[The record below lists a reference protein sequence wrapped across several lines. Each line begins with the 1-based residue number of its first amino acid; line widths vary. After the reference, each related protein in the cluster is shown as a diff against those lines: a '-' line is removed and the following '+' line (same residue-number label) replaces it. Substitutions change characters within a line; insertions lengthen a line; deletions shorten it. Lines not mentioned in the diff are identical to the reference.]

1 LTKVPPDDKQAPTAT
16 LQSAEVEHGTLQV
29 FGAQEHNLQNLDITL
44 PRNQLIVFTGLS
56 GSGKSSLAFDTLYA
70 EGQRRYMETF
80 QAYIRQFVGNM
91 KRPDVDKIEGLS
103 PVISIEQKTVSKNP
117 RSTVG
122 TITEVY
128 DFLRLLYARAS
139 EAFSYMT
146 GARMVR
152 FSDDQI
158 VNTIL
163 EEYEGRSLY
172 IMAPLIKARKGLYR
186 ELFEQN
192 RKLGF
197 TRVRVDG
204 QIQEIE
210 PGMKLSRYKIHDIEL
225 VVDRIKVKPDS
236 YNRIKESVQTA
247 LRQGKDT
254 MMVIDM
260 EDESQVRY
268 FSRNLM
274 CPDSGIAYDEPQPNS
289 FSFNSPYGYCPDCK
303 GTGSIFQFEENS
315 VIPDTSKSIDKGA
328 LRPIGE
334 SLDYWLRRILIGLL
348 KRYNLKLNT
357 PLKKYP
363 QEALNELLYGTP
375 GQVNVETDFGNFNAR
390 FEGLLDYYR
399 NYFLQASRRSE
410 IRKSLE
416 EMATYTACP
425 SCQGY
430 RLNQTALHFCIDNK
444 HIGEVA
450 NMQFNHLYDWICSL
464 EEKMTGQQHYI
475 ANEILKEIKER
486 TGFLLNVGLEYLS
499 LNRPAFS
506 LSGGEAQRI
515 RLATQ
520 VGSQLIN
527 VLYILDEPSIGLH
540 QRDNHRLTNSLKE
553 LRDVGNTV
561 IVVEHDR
568 DMMLQADHLLD
579 LGPGAGK
586 HGGYIV
592 NQGQPSEVL
601 NETGMTADY
610 LRGDKEVN
618 LPAER
623 RKAGKNQQLSLQGAK
638 GHNLKTLNITFP
650 LGKLLCVTGVS
661 GSGKSTLINNTL
673 YPILKQHFYR
683 SHTRPLPYDKV
694 KGLKNLDKVI
704 EISQSPIGR
713 TPRSNPVTYTGVFSD
728 IRKLFAELP
737 EAKIRGYKM
746 GRFSFNV
753 KGGRCE
759 ECKGGGV
766 KTIEMNFLPD
776 VYVQCPSCLGKRYNR
791 ETLEVRY
798 KGKSISDVLDMTM
811 EEAVDFFENI
821 PSIKRRLKTIK
832 DVGLGYIHLGQ
843 PSTTL
848 SGGEAQRVKLATELA
863 KVDTGQTFY
872 ILDEPTTGLHFEDI
886 RILMDV
892 LNKLVDKG
900 NTVLIIEHNMDVIK
914 QADHAIDLGPEGGR
928 DGGEVLFEGPPEAL
942 AEADT
947 HTSAYLREELERTR
961 TVQEAGGE
969 IAAVGVT
976 ERDGGDAAREDAQE
990 PEVTA

>member
-1 LTKVPPDDKQAPTAT
+1 MTKEQPKGQQVEQEPQFQPI
-16 LQSAEVEHGTLQV
+16 EHGNIQV
-29 FGAQEHNLQNLDITL
+29 FGAREHNLQNLDITL
-44 PRNQLIVFTGLS
+44 PRNELIVLTGMS

-139 EAFSYMT
+139 DAYSYIT
-146 GARMVR
+146 GKQMVR
-152 FSDDQI
+152 FSDEQI
-158 VNTIL
+158 INTIL
-163 EEYEGRSLY
+163 QEFEGHSLY
-172 IMAPLIKARKGLYR
+172 ILAPLIKARKGHYR

-197 TRVRVDG
+197 TRVRIDG
-204 QIQEIE
+204 EIQEIE

-236 YNRIKESVQTA
+236 FNRIKESVKTA

-254 MMVIDM
+254 MMVVDM
-260 EDESQVRY
+260 ADESQSRY

-274 CPDSGIAYDEPQPNS
+274 CPDSGIAYDEPQPNT

-303 GTGSIFQFEENS
+303 GTGATYQFSEDSIM
-315 VIPDTSKSIDKGA
+315 PDMSKSIKKGG
-328 LRPIGE
+328 LKPIE
-334 SLDYWLRRILIGLL
+334 DDMDYWIQTVLKSLL
-348 KRYNLKLNT
+348 KRHNLKLTT
-357 PLKKYP
+357 PLEKYP
-363 QEALNELLYGTP
+363 RKALDELLYGTP
-375 GQVNVETDFGNFNAR
+375 GKIKVETDFGEINTQ
-390 FEGLLDYYR
+390 FEGLVDHYR
-399 NYFLQASRRSE
+399 KILTQAPKNSDLKRA
-410 IRKSLE
+410 LE
-416 EMATYTACP
+416 EMAEYAACP
-425 SCQGY
+425 SCNGF
-430 RLNQTALHFCIDNK
+430 RLNQTALHFRIDDK

-450 NMQFNHLYDWICSL
+450 NLQLNYLYEWIESL
-464 EEKMTGQQHYI
+464 ETKMTGQRHYI
-475 ANEILKEIKER
+475 AGEILKEIKER
-486 TGFLLNVGLEYLS
+486 TGFLLNVGLEYLN
-499 LNRPAFS
+499 LNRPAYS

-586 HGGYIV
+586 HGGQIV
-592 NQGQPSEVL
+592 SQGLPREIL
-601 NETGMTADY
+601 HETGMTSEY
-610 LRGDKEVN
+610 LRGEKEIH

-623 RKAGKNQQLSLQGAK
+623 RKKGNNQSLTLYGAK
-638 GHNLKTLNITFP
+638 GHNLQEVNITFP

-661 GSGKSTLINNTL
+661 GSGKSTLINETV
-673 YPILKQHFYR
+673 YPILKRHFYR
-683 SHTRPLPYDKV
+683 SYQRPLPYKQI
-694 KGLKNLDKVI
+694 KGIDNLDKVI
-704 EISQSPIGR
+704 EISQAPIGR

-728 IRKLFAELP
+728 IRRLFAELP

-798 KGKSISDVLDMTM
+798 KGKSISDVLDMTI

-821 PSIKRRLKTIK
+821 PKIKRKLKTMN

-863 KVDTGQTFY
+863 KVDTGKTFY

-886 RILMDV
+886 RILMNV

-914 QADHAIDLGPEGGR
+914 LADHIIDVGPEGGD
-928 DGGEVLFEGPPEAL
+928 DGGKVVVQGTPEEVASTDKG
-942 AEADT
+942 
-947 HTSAYLREELERTR
+947 HTARFLRNELEETLNGRNL
-961 TVQEAGGE
+961 TVLEG
-969 IAAVGVT
+969 
-976 ERDGGDAAREDAQE
+976 
-990 PEVTA
+990 

>member
-1 LTKVPPDDKQAPTAT
+1 MTKEAEHSNQAVETIQA
-16 LQSAEVEHGTLQV
+16 SEVEHGSIQV
-29 FGAQEHNLQNLDITL
+29 FGAREHNLQNLDITL
-44 PRNQLIVFTGLS
+44 PRNELIVFTGLS

-139 EAFSYMT
+139 EAYSYMT
-146 GARMVR
+146 GKKMVR
-152 FSDDQI
+152 FSDEQI
-158 VNTIL
+158 INTIMQ
-163 EEYEGRSLY
+163 EYDGKSLY
-172 IMAPLIKARKGLYR
+172 IMAPLIKARKGNYR

-192 RKLGF
+192 MKLGF

-204 QIQEIE
+204 KIQEIE

-225 VVDRIKVKPDS
+225 VVDRVKVKGSD

-247 LRQGKDT
+247 LKQGKDT
-254 MMVIDM
+254 MMVVDM
-260 EDESQVRY
+260 DDESQVRY

-274 CPDSGIAYDEPQPNS
+274 CPDSGIAYDEPQPNT

-303 GTGSIFQFEENS
+303 GTGATYQFSEDAIMPNTSLSIS
-315 VIPDTSKSIDKGA
+315 KGA
-328 LRPIGE
+328 LKPVEDGM
-334 SLDYWLRRILIGLL
+334 DYWLSAVLKSLL
-348 KRYNLKLNT
+348 SRHDIKLST
-357 PLKKYP
+357 PLHKFP
-363 QEALNELLYGTP
+363 REAIEEVLYGTS
-375 GQVNVETDFGNFNAR
+375 GKIKVKTDFGEIKTQ
-390 FEGLLDYYR
+390 FEGLVEHYR
-399 NYFLQASRRSE
+399 KILSSASKSSE
-410 IRKSLE
+410 IRKTLE
-416 EMATYTACP
+416 EMAEYAACP
-425 SCQGY
+425 SCHGY
-430 RLNQTALHFCIDNK
+430 RLNRTALHFRIDDK

-450 NMQFNHLYDWICSL
+450 NMQFNHFYDWVMSL
-464 EEKMTGQQHYI
+464 EEKMTGQRQYI
-475 ANEILKEIKER
+475 ATEILKEIKER
-486 TGFLLNVGLEYLS
+486 TGFLLNVGLEYLN

-568 DMMLQADHLLD
+568 DMMLQADHLMD

-586 HGGYIV
+586 QGGYVV
-592 NQGQPSEVL
+592 NQGQPKEVI
-601 NETGMTADY
+601 EKDGMTAEY
-610 LRGDKEVN
+610 LRGQQEIN

-623 RKAGKNQQLSLQGAK
+623 RKSGKQKTLKLKGAR
-638 GHNLKTLNITFP
+638 GHNLKNVNVTFP

-661 GSGKSTLINNTL
+661 GSGKSSLINATL
-673 YPILKQHFYR
+673 YPILKRHFYR
-683 SHTRPLPYDKV
+683 SYQRPLPYDKV
-694 KGLKNLDKVI
+694 EGIDELDKVI
-704 EISQSPIGR
+704 EISQAPIGR

-728 IRKLFAELP
+728 IRRLFAELP

-776 VYVQCPSCLGKRYNR
+776 VYVQCTSCLGKRYNR

-798 KGKSISDVLDMTM
+798 KGKSISDVLDMTIN
-811 EEAVDFFENI
+811 EAVDFFDNI
-821 PSIKRRLKTIK
+821 PSIKRKLKTIK
-832 DVGLGYIHLGQ
+832 DVGLGYVHLGQ

-848 SGGEAQRVKLATELA
+848 SGGEAQRIKLATELA
-863 KVDTGQTFY
+863 KVDTGKTFY

-886 RILMDV
+886 RILMNV

-914 QADHAIDLGPEGGR
+914 LADHIIDIGPEGG
-928 DGGEVLFEGPPEAL
+928 DQGGYLVTEGTPEAV
-942 AEADT
+942 ASADKG
-947 HTSAYLREELERTR
+947 HTARFLRNELEETLSGRKM
-961 TVQEAGGE
+961 EFLAG
-969 IAAVGVT
+969 
-976 ERDGGDAAREDAQE
+976 
-990 PEVTA
+990 